1 MLAAVLACA
10 VAQTSAQTSAHT
22 GEPVTLK
29 YGWYQGLEVRY
40 RTETVR
46 QDPRIREPKVDFVI
60 SRLTVDAMQG
70 QTARLTVVTES
81 RPPRTLRGRL
91 DAQGKG
97 DFDLSS
103 ILGYLPILPTK
114 PLIPG
119 EEWAFQGT
127 SSRLDDVRM
136 RFVGL
141 KTEGDRPVAEVRVE
155 GRVFRNGRR
164 ILIQLRGTS
173 LLDQETGLPRRSDFV
188 LESREEDRDGFVRES
203 KTTLIARAL

>member
-10 VAQTSAQTSAHT
+10 VAQTSAQTP
-22 GEPVTLK
+22 EPVALK

-40 RTETVR
+40 RTKTVR
-46 QDPRIREPKVDFVI
+46 QDPRIREPKVDFLV

-97 DFDLSS
+97 DFDLTS

-119 EEWAFQGT
+119 EEWGFQGT

-164 ILIQLRGTS
+164 ILIQIRGTS

>member
-1 MLAAVLACA
+1 MLAAVLFCA
-10 VAQTSAQTSAHT
+10 VAPAQAQTPEA
-22 GEPVTLK
+22 VALK
-29 YGWYQGLEVRY
+29 YGWYQGLEMRY

-46 QDPRIREPKVDFVI
+46 QDPRQREPKVDFLV

-70 QTARLTVVTES
+70 QTARLTVATES

-103 ILGYLPILPTK
+103 VLGYLPVLPGK
-114 PLIPG
+114 AVLPG
-119 EEWAFQGT
+119 EEWGFQGT

-141 KTEGDRPVAEVRVE
+141 KTEGDRPVAEVKVE
-155 GRVFRNGRR
+155 GRVWRNGRR
-164 ILIQLRGTS
+164 ILVQIRGTS
-173 LLDQETGLPRRSDFV
+173 WLDQETGLPRRSEYV

>member
-1 MLAAVLACA
+1 MLAAVLTCA
-10 VAQTSAQTSAHT
+10 VAQTQAQTP
-22 GEPVTLK
+22 EPVTLK
-29 YGWYQGLEVRY
+29 YGWYQGFEIRY

-46 QDPRIREPKVDFVI
+46 QDPRLREPKVDFLL
-60 SRLTVDAMQG
+60 SSLTVDAMQG
-70 QTARLTVVTES
+70 QTARLTLVSES
-81 RPPRTLRGRL
+81 RPPLTRRGRL

-103 ILGYLPILPTK
+103 ILGYLPILPGK
-114 PLIPG
+114 AVIPG
-119 EEWAFQGT
+119 EEWAFQGN

-141 KTEGDRPVAEVRVE
+141 KTEGDRPVAEVKVE

-164 ILIQLRGTS
+164 TLIQIRGTS
-173 LLDQETGLPRRSDFV
+173 WLDQETGLPRRSEYI

-203 KTTLIARAL
+203 KTTLVARAL

>member
-1 MLAAVLACA
+1 MIAAVLACA

-22 GEPVTLK
+22 GEPVALK

-70 QTARLTVVTES
+70 QTARLTLVTES
-81 RPPRTLRGRL
+81 RPPRNLRGRL